1 MFVVFG
7 SIVLRCFKQPSALLF
22 FHWQVVDFQFVVFV
36 SCPIAYQGPSLC
48 RYWQMK
54 ISSPWGKCHPSLSF
68 QSLLF
73 IEHSLLLQWK
83 LTVRW
88 CSLLQPPSSGFGF
101 KSSYLLLI
109 NVSNR
114 WQLYPVPYP
123 SPYACPLP
131 SLNGEHQRK
140 YLILNRITSILLQSS
155 ETRSRYGQW
164 HIALVVPTEVVG
176 LHQNLVLKSNKRLLG
191 HQHGDLTG
199 HMKEKIRFVSWKWV
213 QNQDSLYCVITFLCG
228 QWLTLCPQLQ
238 QNVRASLFWW
248 TH

>member
-7 SIVLRCFKQPSALLF
+7 SIVLRCFKQLSALLF
-22 FHWQVVDFQFVVFV
+22 FHWQVVDFQFVVFI

-48 RYWQMK
+48 WYWQMK
-54 ISSPWGKCHPSLSF
+54 ISSPWGKWHL
-68 QSLLF
+68 SLLF
-73 IEHSLLLQWK
+73 QNLSFIEHALFMQWK

-114 WQLYPVPYP
+114 WQLYPVPYQ

-131 SLNGEHQRK
+131 LLNGEQQRK
-140 YLILNRITSILLQSS
+140 YLILNRITSILQSS
-155 ETRSRYGQW
+155 ETRSRYGQR
-164 HIALVVPTEVVG
+164 HIALWCP
-176 LHQNLVLKSNKRLLG
+176 LKSLDYTKIWYLNLIKDCWVINM
-191 HQHGDLTG
+191 GDLTG

-213 QNQDSLYCVITFLCG
+213 QNQDSLYCVITFWCG
-228 QWLTLCPQLQ
+228 RGLTLCPQLQ